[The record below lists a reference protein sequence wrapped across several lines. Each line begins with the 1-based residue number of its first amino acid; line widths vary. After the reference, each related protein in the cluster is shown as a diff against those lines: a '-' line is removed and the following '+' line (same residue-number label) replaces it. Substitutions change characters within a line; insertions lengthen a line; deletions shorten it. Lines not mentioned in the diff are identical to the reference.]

1 MEGEPKQ
8 IVNQPKEI
16 GSQQRKEMEG
26 EPRKEI
32 VNQTKEILI
41 KPWEYRG
48 RQAEADPIRAKEI
61 GILPKEMEGEPKQIV
76 NQPKE
81 IGSQQKEM
89 EGEPKEIAN

>member
-1 MEGEPKQ
+1 MKGEVVALRDHYVYR
-8 IVNQPKEI
+8 IFISAYSWN
-16 GSQQRKEMEG
+16 G
-26 EPRKEI
+26 
-32 VNQTKEILI
+32 ILI

-61 GILPKEMEGEPKQIV
+61 GSLPKEMEGEPKEIV

-89 EGEPKEIAN
+89 EGEPKEIVN